1 MQQTIATIL
10 KHKTPLKQKF
20 LAVLAGSLL
29 ATPSWAVD
37 FEVTH
42 WWTSPGESAALRE
55 IAQQFESHTGH
66 KWVDG
71 AIAGSGDTA
80 RPVMVSRILGGD
92 PMAATQFNHGLQA
105 REMIEEGLMLDITEV
120 AQANIWSEKLN
131 PVWLIESCTVNGKVY
146 CAPLNLH
153 GQTWLW
159 TSLQASQA
167 AGIAPI
173 TNWEELKAAAPKL
186 REAGILP
193 LALAGTPSWT
203 MSVFYALLEGVGGT
217 DLYNKVLQQRD
228 AATLQGPALRHV
240 FEELAIARE
249 LSAGTNVNDWN
260 LATAKVING
269 QAAAQIMGDWAMG
282 EFEVAGKVAGT
293 DYDCFVGLSADASLM
308 GGGDAIYFPR
318 NRSKDVTAAQKQLA
332 QLILTP
338 ELQLAFNSKKG
349 SMPIINGID
358 LTNAPVC
365 MQKGLQT
372 LGQGRVIP
380 APEAMIS
387 PNAAGEI
394 GDLIFQFFGSKMSP
408 SDAQQRFASILLS
421 E

>member
-1 MQQTIATIL
+1 MHHTRST
-10 KHKTPLKQKF
+10 LKQKC
-20 LAVLAGSLL
+20 LAALAGSLL
-29 ATPSWAVD
+29 AAPLWAVD

-55 IAQQFESHTGH
+55 IAQQFENHTGH
-66 KWVDG
+66 KWIDG

-120 AQANIWSEKLN
+120 AQSNGWHEKLN
-131 PVWLIESCTVNGKVY
+131 PSWLIDSCTVEGRVY

-159 TSLQASQA
+159 TSLHASQT
-167 AGIAPI
+167 AGIVPI

-193 LALAGTPSWT
+193 LAVAGTPSWT
-203 MSVFYALLEGVGGT
+203 MSVFYALLEGIGGAE
-217 DLYNKVLQQRD
+217 LYNNVLQQRD
-228 AATLQGPALRHV
+228 AATLQGPALQKI

-249 LSAGTNVNDWN
+249 LSKGTNVNDWN

-269 QAAAQIMGDWAMG
+269 QAAAQIMGDWAIS

-293 DYDCFVGLSADASLM
+293 DYDCFVGLSSDAALM

-318 NRSKDVTAAQKQLA
+318 NRSKEVTAAQQELA

-338 ELQLAFNSKKG
+338 QLQLAFNSKKG

-358 LTNAPVC
+358 LSNAPVC

-372 LGQGRVIP
+372 LSQGRVIP

-394 GDLIFQFFGSKMSP
+394 GDLVFQFFGSNMSP
-408 SDAQQRFASILLS
+408 GDAQKRFASILLA

>member
-1 MQQTIATIL
+1 MQQAT
-10 KHKTPLKQKF
+10 TTRTRRSLKQTF
-20 LAVLAGSLL
+20 LAAVAGSLL
-29 ATPSWAVD
+29 ATPLWAVD

-55 IAQQFESHTGH
+55 IAQQFESNTGH

-105 REMIEEGLMLDITEV
+105 REMIEEGLMLDITQV
-120 AQANIWSEKLN
+120 AQANGWSEKLN
-131 PVWLIESCTVNGKVY
+131 PVWLIESCTVDGRIY

-159 TSLQASQA
+159 TSLQASQN

-173 TNWEELKAAAPKL
+173 TNWEELKAAAPQL
-186 REAGILP
+186 RQAGILP
-193 LALAGTPSWT
+193 LAVAGTPAWT
-203 MSVFYALLEGVGGT
+203 MSVFYALLSSVGGT
-217 DLYNKVLQQRD
+217 ELYNNVLQQRD
-228 AATLQGPALRHV
+228 AATLQGTALRQV

-269 QAAAQIMGDWAMG
+269 QAAAQIMGDWAIG

-293 DYDCFVGLSADASLM
+293 DYDCFVGLSSNSALM

-318 NRSKDVTAAQKQLA
+318 NRSKEVTAAQEQLA

-338 ELQLAFNSKKG
+338 QLQLAFNSKKG

-358 LTNAPVC
+358 LSNAPIC

-372 LGQGRVIP
+372 LGQGAVIP
-380 APEAMIS
+380 APDALIS

-394 GDLIFQFFGSKMSP
+394 GDLIFQFFGSKMSA
-408 SDAQQRFASILLS
+408 SDAQQRFASILLA

>member
-1 MQQTIATIL
+1 MQQTRSAR
-10 KHKTPLKQKF
+10 KQTF
-20 LAVLAGSLL
+20 LAVLASSLL
-29 ATPSWAVD
+29 ATPLWAVD

-55 IAQQFESHTGH
+55 IAQQFESSTGH
-66 KWVDG
+66 TWVDG

-120 AQANIWSEKLN
+120 AQANGWHEKLN
-131 PVWLIESCTVNGKVY
+131 PSWLIDSCTVDGKVY

-159 TSLQASQA
+159 TSLQASQT
-167 AGIAPI
+167 AGVAPI
-173 TNWEELKAAAPKL
+173 TNWEELKAAAPQL
-186 REAGILP
+186 RQAGILP
-193 LALAGTPSWT
+193 LAVAGTPSWT

-217 DLYNKVLQQRD
+217 DLYNKVLRQRD
-228 AATLQGPALRHV
+228 AATLQGADLQKV

-249 LSAGTNVNDWN
+249 LSSGTNVNDWN

-269 QAAAQIMGDWAMG
+269 QAAAQVMGDWAIG

-293 DYDCFVGLSADASLM
+293 DYDCFVGLTANAALM

-318 NRSKDVTAAQKQLA
+318 NRSKDVTVAQQQLA

-338 ELQLAFNSKKG
+338 QLQLAFNSKKG
-349 SMPIINGID
+349 SMPIINDID
-358 LTNAPVC
+358 LSNAPSC
-365 MQKGLQT
+365 MKKGLQT

-387 PNAAGEI
+387 PNAMGEI
-394 GDLIFQFFGSKMSP
+394 GDLIFQFFGSRMSP
-408 SDAQQRFASILLS
+408 NDAQKRFANILLS